1 MYENWNSDEV
11 GGFIGVSF
19 VRHLFFMVHT
29 AAQTQ
34 PSFVWA
40 AWRGVSPYSY
50 RKRYTPG
57 RCSCHPPPAFGLACF
72 WVSSHSPKDGTDRH
86 YVSFYIMWVRTVCWE
101 AGRYPKARWSESW
114 RQEIG
119 TSIGSISLS
128 ATTRENAMPCYS
140 NGGRRSLRYCIS
152 RNRFQWHLSSGY
164 SKNLNAIVSN
174 KTITFVIS
182 NLEIK
187 WKIFNI
193 SYRKKKS
200 I

>member
-86 YVSFYIMWVRTVCWE
+86 CRRAWQAEVIQTKILSQLDFLLYWISVNCYILVADNKEWLFHYSRTVTHLLL
-101 AGRYPKARWSESW
+101 SIISI
-114 RQEIG
+114 QELLLMNLYFWF
-119 TSIGSISLS
+119 SYIS
-128 ATTRENAMPCYS
+128 
-140 NGGRRSLRYCIS
+140 
-152 RNRFQWHLSSGY
+152 FQRL
-164 SKNLNAIVSN
+164 
-174 KTITFVIS
+174 
-182 NLEIK
+182 
-187 WKIFNI
+187 
-193 SYRKKKS
+193 KS
-200 I
+200 DCLP

>member
-86 YVSFYIMWVRTVCWE
+86 CRRAWQAEANPSRT
-101 AGRYPKARWSESW
+101 A
-114 RQEIG
+114 G
-119 TSIGSISLS
+119 TSRRTSASLFAEARPPAASSWCVPNTFPPAATDVHILHTGYQKLLIIPIIQSKTLSKVSASIAL
-128 ATTRENAMPCYS
+128 
-140 NGGRRSLRYCIS
+140 I
-152 RNRFQWHLSSGY
+152 
-164 SKNLNAIVSN
+164 
-174 KTITFVIS
+174 
-182 NLEIK
+182 IK
-187 WKIFNI
+187 SF
-193 SYRKKKS
+193 RL
-200 I
+200 